1 MSQLFASCGQSIGAS
16 ALTSVLMNTQDWFPL
31 GLTGL
36 ISMQSKGLSR
46 VFTTVQKHQF
56 FGAQPS
62 LCVVQLSHPYM
73 ITGKTIALTM
83 WTFVHKVMSLLFSML
98 SEFVIAFLPR
108 NKDLNFMAAVTICS
122 DFGAQENK
130 VCHCFH
136 CSPSICHEVIERDA
150 MVFGFWMLSF
160 KPAFSLS
167 SFTFI
172 KRLFSSSSLSAIRV
186 ISSAYWGCWYFFQ
199 QSWFQLVLHPAQH
212 FLWCS
217 LQS

>member
-1 MSQLFASCGQSIGAS
+1 MNIQDWSPSR
-16 ALTSVLMNTQDWFPL
+16 LTSW
-31 GLTGL
+31 
-36 ISMQSKGLSR
+36 ISVQS
-46 VFTTVQKHQF
+46 HQ
-56 FGAQPS
+56 
-62 LCVVQLSHPYM
+62 YM
-73 ITGKTIALTM
+73 TTGKTISLTRR
-83 WTFVHKVMSLLFSML
+83 TFVHKVMSLLFSML

-108 NKDLNFMAAVTICS
+108 NKNLNFMAAITICS

-172 KRLFSSSSLSAIRV
+172 KRLFSSSSLSALRMV
-186 ISSAYWGCWYFFQ
+186 LSAYLKLLIFLLGI
-199 QSWFQLVLHPAQH
+199 LIPACASPNPA
-212 FLWCS
+212 FLMV
-217 LQS
+217 